1 MQIHFRQSTFDDIP
15 RLLSIQKAAFLED
28 LLRYEDFET
37 NPACESFETLKDNI
51 EKAHHF
57 TILHEHRHIIGAIDI
72 RGNNERMHIS
82 KIFVDP
88 AIQNK
93 GIGTYSMQYIESIF
107 PDTKLWTLYTP
118 CLSFR
123 NHHLYEKLGYKKV
136 KETPVNDK
144 LVLFKYEKLGGD
156 KQQL

>member
-1 MQIHFRQSTFDDIP
+1 MAQIFFRKSTLDDIP
-15 RLLSIQKAAFLED
+15 RLIRIQKAAFHED
-28 LLRYEDFET
+28 LLKYEDFET
-37 NPACESFETLKDNI
+37 NPACESFELLKENI
-51 EKAHHF
+51 EKAYHF
-57 TILHEHRHIIGAIDI
+57 TILGEQQYIIGAVDI

-88 AIQNK
+88 EFQNK
-93 GIGTYSMQYIESIF
+93 GVGTYAMQYIESIF

-123 NHHLYEKLGYKKV
+123 NHYLYEKLGYKKV

-144 LVLFKYEKLGGD
+144 LVLFKYEKAAALI
-156 KQQL
+156 